1 MVEAR
6 RGGTAFAWY
15 LVRYHHRHS
24 ILLVDDDEDVRTG
37 VAELLRLDGY
47 EIVEAADG
55 QEALR
60 HLRLGLRPCLVL
72 LDLNMP
78 RMSGWQFRGL
88 QVCDR
93 EIADIPVVAF
103 SGHESVEQQAKLLSL
118 AGFLGKPLDFDKLR
132 ATVARTCRLAA

>member
-1 MVEAR
+1 MEAR
-6 RGGTAFAWY
+6 DGGTAFAWY
-15 LVRYHHRHS
+15 LMHYHHRHS

-37 VAELLRLDGY
+37 IAELLRLDGY

-55 QEALR
+55 EEALR
-60 HLRLGLRPCLVL
+60 HLHLGLRPCLVL

-103 SGHESVEQQAKLLSL
+103 SAHDGVEQQVKLLSL
-118 AGFLGKPLDFDKLR
+118 AGFVTKPLDFDKLR
-132 ATVARTCRLAA
+132 ATVEGTCRLAA